1 LWKLKK
7 QIFLQIMYNK
17 GKYFDTDKLLDEVLK
32 TEPQFELSDK
42 FAEVLAEKIGRKFA
56 WQQYFSEFLIYLA
69 AILGFIAVSVSI
81 QFFWFEADWVQWL
94 HFIGQNI
101 SLILGINFLVVF
113 ILFADRVLLR
123 YFLHRR
129 DMI

>member
-1 LWKLKK
+1 
-7 QIFLQIMYNK
+7 MYNK

-42 FAEVLAEKIGRKFA
+42 FADVLAEKMSRKFA

-69 AILGFIAVSVSI
+69 AIFGFVAVSVAI
-81 QFFWFEADWVQWL
+81 QFVWFGAEWKQLVE
-94 HFIGQNI
+94 FITQNI
-101 SLILGINFLVVF
+101 SLVLVINILVVF

-123 YFLHRR
+123 YFMRKSA
-129 DMI
+129 MAEV

>member
-1 LWKLKK
+1 MLKK

-42 FAEVLAEKIGRKFA
+42 FADVLAEKMSRKFA

-69 AILGFIAVSVSI
+69 AIFGFVAVSVAI
-81 QFFWFEADWVQWL
+81 QFVWFGAEWKQLVE
-94 HFIGQNI
+94 FITQNI
-101 SLILGINFLVVF
+101 SLVLVINILVVF

-123 YFLHRR
+123 YFMRKSA
-129 DMI
+129 MAEV

>member
-1 LWKLKK
+1 
-7 QIFLQIMYNK
+7 MYNK
-17 GKYFDTDKLLDEVLK
+17 GKYFDTEKLLDEVLK

-42 FAEVLAEKIGRKFA
+42 FADVLAEKMGRKFA
-56 WQQYFSEFLIYLA
+56 WQQYFNEFLIYLG

-81 QFFWFEADWVQWL
+81 QFLWFDAEWEQWL
-94 HFIGQNI
+94 QFIVQNI

-129 DMI
+129 DLI